1 LHHAPAIRAGAEKGK
16 AHMIPRSIAC
26 ALALSAGLA
35 AAPAVAQG
43 QPAAAPPSFTAAE
56 LARACGP
63 AAGDANALASRAACY
78 ATLVAIGQVHAIYT
92 TGRQAARP
100 VFCLPDPSPSIETV
114 SAAYVAWVAA
124 NQQHAGVRA
133 AEGVL
138 RFAAATYPC
147 AAPAA
152 RRR

>member
-1 LHHAPAIRAGAEKGK
+1 
-16 AHMIPRSIAC
+16 MISRSIIP
-26 ALALSAGLA
+26 ALALAAACA
-35 AAPAVAQG
+35 AAPAVAQTAPG
-43 QPAAAPPSFTAAE
+43 AAPAFTAAD

-63 AAGDANALASRAACY
+63 AAGDANAHASRSACF

-100 VFCLPDPSPSIETV
+100 VFCLPEASPSLETV
-114 SAAYVAWVAA
+114 SAAYVSWVAA
-124 NQQHAGVRA
+124 NQQYAGVRA

-138 RFAAATYPC
+138 RFAAASYPC

-152 RRR
+152 PARRR

>member
-1 LHHAPAIRAGAEKGK
+1 MLSLNPIRALRRGGL
-16 AHMIPRSIAC
+16 
-26 ALALSAGLA
+26 ALALAGGALA
-35 AAPAVAQG
+35 AAPAVAQTAT
-43 QPAAAPPSFTAAE
+43 PAAPSAFTAAE

-63 AAGDANALASRAACY
+63 AAGDANALASRAACH

-100 VFCLPDPSPSIETV
+100 VFCLPDPSPQLETV
-114 SAAYVAWVAA
+114 SAAYVSWVAA
-124 NQQHAGVRA
+124 NQQYAGVRA

-152 RRR
+152 APRRR